1 MSERI
6 ADELL
11 FAAPITH
18 DEYAAALKDLV
29 ESHARAIRR
38 QKAYAKQ
45 DAALAILT
53 EENAKADAALAAAI
67 AKSDAVDALLAAKE
81 ESMNLSPAAKPK
93 AKKEK

>member
-1 MSERI
+1 MPERI
-6 ADELL
+6 SDELL

-18 DEYAAALKDLV
+18 DEYAVALKDLV

-45 DAALAILT
+45 DAALAILA
-53 EENAKADAALAAAI
+53 EENAKADA
-67 AKSDAVDALLAAKE
+67 LLAAKE
-81 ESMNLSPAAKPK
+81 KSQEPTPAARPK

>member
-29 ESHARAIRR
+29 ESHARALRR

-45 DAALAILT
+45 DAALAILA
-53 EENAKADAALAAAI
+53 EENAKA
-67 AKSDAVDALLAAKE
+67 DAVDALLAAKE